1 MIIIALTLVNAF
13 LTSSDLKPENVLLDS
28 DGHIKLTDFGLSK
41 ESVTGFGAEGGTQ
54 TFCGT
59 PEYLAP
65 EILCRA
71 GHGKAVDWWSLGTL
85 LYEMIAGLPPFYD
98 TNVQT
103 MYRKIM
109 EAPLHFP
116 EHFWPETKSL
126 LSGMLQRDVTK
137 RLGYRGA
144 NEIKAHPFFRGVDWD
159 AVMAKK
165 IEPMFRPPAPKDE
178 NDVRNFESEFTDA
191 PPVDS
196 YDDRNNGSLS
206 NTAAERTHFEDFTYV
221 GESRVSGGG
230 SFASGSMMMEG
241 LSFCEAK

>member
-1 MIIIALTLVNAF
+1 M
-13 LTSSDLKPENVLLDS
+13 KPENVLLDS
-28 DGHIKLTDFGLSK
+28 NGHIKLTDFGLSK

-85 LYEMIAGLPPFYD
+85 LYEMLAGLPPFYD

-103 MYRKIM
+103 MYKKIM
-109 EAPLHFP
+109 EAPLQFP
-116 EHFWPETKSL
+116 DYFWPETKSL

-144 NEIKAHPFFRGVDWD
+144 EEIKSHPFFNGVDWN
-159 AVMAKK
+159 AVMERKV
-165 IEPMFRPPAPKDE
+165 EPMFRPPAPANE
-178 NDVRNFESEFTDA
+178 TDVRNFEAEFTDA
-191 PPVDS
+191 PAVDS
-196 YDDRNNGSLS
+196 LDDKKDGPLS
-206 NTAAERTHFEDFTYV
+206 TTAAEKTHFEDFTYV
-221 GESRVSGGG
+221 GESRLGRSSGGG
-230 SFASGSMMMEG
+230 SFASGFMEG